1 MKYDI
6 TKKSTKGAERTLSAF
21 SDKMFE
27 LLTAKPFEEIT
38 VNELCE
44 KSNYPRATF
53 YNYFDD
59 KYDLL
64 NYCWYTI
71 GRQIHLEQYAE
82 LDPKECLYIIFNRA
96 YDFAST
102 YLKNI
107 QCILKFNSTESF
119 LLNHFRGYL
128 STKMREIFR
137 QSSCKDHYEIPYE
150 IIADHYSNTV
160 FLILEWSF
168 FRGSVCSKTKA
179 HKYLKYLLDALQKY

>member
-6 TKKSTKGAERTLSAF
+6 AKKTTRGAKRTLDAF
-21 SDKMFE
+21 SGTMFE
-27 LLTAKPFEEIT
+27 LLSAKPFEGIS

-64 NYCWYTI
+64 NYCWYRI
-71 GRQIHLEQYAE
+71 GKQIRLDEYAE
-82 LDPKECLYIIFNRA
+82 LDPGKSLYIFFDRA
-96 YDFAST
+96 YDFASVSLAT
-102 YLKNI
+102 I
-107 QCILKFNSTESF
+107 QKILKFNSTDSF

-128 STKMREIFR
+128 GTQIRKIF
-137 QSSCKDHYEIPYE
+137 QDCPDQDGSPIPYE

-160 FLILEWSF
+160 LLILGWIF
-168 FRGSVCSKTKA
+168 LKGNRCSKAQA
-179 HKYLKYLLDALQKY
+179 HEYLKYLLGTFQKN